1 MIMKKEGYTMK
12 KTAKTLATWLAIAA
26 MLLSLCAC
34 GTQGNSGKGNDE
46 TTVWSFYTAYGPE
59 DGACCEIW
67 QQLFDKIYEETDGRL
82 KIEIY
87 WYGQHPYEGEEM
99 LKVVKDGSYATGKFL
114 KLVKRPIPDYK

>member
-1 MIMKKEGYTMK
+1 MK

-34 GTQGNSGKGNDE
+34 GTQGNSDKGNDE

-67 QQLFDKIYEETDGRL
+67 PQRVGQVAEEAAG
-82 KIEIY
+82 
-87 WYGQHPYEGEEM
+87 G
-99 LKVVKDGSYATGKFL
+99 VKGG
-114 KLVKRPIPDYK
+114 I